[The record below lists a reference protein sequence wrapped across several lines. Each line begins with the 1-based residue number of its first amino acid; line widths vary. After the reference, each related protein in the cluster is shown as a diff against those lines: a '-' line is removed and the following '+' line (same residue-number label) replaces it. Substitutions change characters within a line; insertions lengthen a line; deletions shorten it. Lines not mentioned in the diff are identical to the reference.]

1 MNTLQEMRDVID
13 AAIAGK
19 VIQYECD
26 GEWKNLNKPSPG
38 LPHIG
43 FNFINWKYRV
53 KPEPKPDVVMLTLLQ
68 RNVCTATNRTI
79 ALLLLNWHEQPNI
92 KLTFDGETGE
102 LKSAEVIKP

>member
-1 MNTLQEMRDVID
+1 MNTLQEMKKIIE

-26 GEWKNLNKPSPG
+26 GEWGDLSKPSPG

-43 FNFINWKYRV
+43 LNFSAHTYRV
-53 KPEPKPDVVMLTLLQ
+53 KPKPKPDVVMLTLLQ
-68 RNVCTATNRTI
+68 RNVCTATN
-79 ALLLLNWHEQPNI
+79 WHEQPNI
-92 KLTFDGETGE
+92 KVTFDGETGE